1 MTEPKANIIV
11 FRYFP
16 EIILYSIS
24 DTIIWLF
31 PVGYSRHITVVANE
45 NIYPLILQ
53 VLPGIEVEERTKQIS
68 KHILYLI
75 IWFSVNE
82 VRTFHAICSMR

>member
-16 EIILYSIS
+16 EIVLYSIS
-24 DTIIWLF
+24 DTIIWFF

-45 NIYPLILQ
+45 IIYPLIFIIYKLW
-53 VLPGIEVEERTKQIS
+53 VLFTE
-68 KHILYLI
+68 
-75 IWFSVNE
+75 
-82 VRTFHAICSMR
+82 TFIPVASYVFFM